1 MKNRNIILAI
11 IGGILLPQLSIA
23 QDVVKEDFMNNIGK
37 IYVVVGVLAII
48 LVGIIFFL
56 IYLERKVAQLENQDF
71 EDL

>member
-1 MKNRNIILAI
+1 MKKRNIILAI

-23 QDVVKEDFMNNIGK
+23 QDAVKADFMNSIGK

-48 LVGIIFFL
+48 LAGLIFFL
-56 IYLERKVAQLENQDF
+56 IYLERKIAQLEKQDF